1 MKSEIITFGHL
12 EKLLVN
18 LGFENVT
25 HPKYQIFEHPREQ
38 ARISLPNYT
47 ASDVLRPVD
56 IVITSGTLE
65 AYGLMSRE
73 AFAGLTEKIHA

>member
-1 MKSEIITFGHL
+1 MKSETITFGDL
-12 EKLLVN
+12 EKLLAN
-18 LGFENVT
+18 LGFENVN

-47 ASDVLRPVD
+47 ATDVLRPVD
-56 IVITSGTLE
+56 MTIISGTLE

-73 AFAGLTEKIHA
+73 AFTGLTEKIHA